1 MAWLVGALLL
11 LSLNLR
17 SHLAALAPLLDDIR
31 ADLGLTAAA
40 AGLVTTLPILCFAVG
55 SAVVPRVAARLGTD
69 RTVLVSL
76 AVISVAA
83 AVRPW
88 GGTAL
93 LLGGTVVLGLAIT
106 VGNVLVPVVTARDFP
121 GRVPTMTSVASAT
134 FTGGAALAAALAVPI
149 AAVVG
154 WRAGSAAWAVLG
166 LLGLAAWWWVHP
178 GPGPAPAPRAAPS
191 GSLARS
197 GTVWALAGYFG
208 LQSAL
213 YYGVTTWL
221 PTYLREAG
229 GMTPE
234 AAGVAMSV
242 YQLVGI
248 AGALLTPIAV
258 RARRGTPGLVGSAA
272 GAVWLLAL
280 GALLLD
286 PAHGLWWGALA
297 GISQGIGFTTALL
310 LIAAHGRE
318 VASPSALSALVQ
330 GVGYVIGAGGP
341 FLVGAVYGA
350 AGWGWALTVLVA
362 AAAGLVVL
370 GPLAARPLGRSPR
383 PAVPGVVS

>member
-1 MAWLVGALLL
+1 MAWLVGALVL

-17 SHLAALAPLLDDIR
+17 SHLAALAPLLDEIR
-31 ADLGLTAAA
+31 ADLGLTAGS

-76 AVISVAA
+76 AVITVAVAA
-83 AVRPW
+83 RPW
-88 GGTAL
+88 GGAAL

-149 AAVVG
+149 AAVIG
-154 WRAGSAAWAVLG
+154 WRAGSASWAALG
-166 LLGLAAWWWVHP
+166 LLGLAVWWWVHR
-178 GPGPAPAPRAAPS
+178 GPGPAPTPHTGAGGA
-191 GSLARS
+191 LARS

-234 AAGVAMSV
+234 SAGVAMSV

-248 AGALLTPIAV
+248 AGALLTPVAV
-258 RARRGTPGLVGSAA
+258 RARAGTPGRVGAAA
-272 GAVWLLAL
+272 GVVWVLAL
-280 GALLLD
+280 LGLLLD
-286 PAHGLWWGALA
+286 PGHGLGWGAVA
-297 GISQGIGFTTALL
+297 GISQGVGFTTALL

-318 VASPSALSALVQ
+318 VASPSGLSALVQ
-330 GVGYVIGAGGP
+330 GVGYVIGACGP

-350 AGWGWALTVLVA
+350 AGWGWALVVLVA
-362 AAAGLVVL
+362 AAAGMVVL

-383 PAVPGVVS
+383 RAASGVVR